1 MTGRQPRLP
10 PQIVRPRLPKTQS
23 PMHNAAP
30 HGPAGR
36 NRSGSNRQIMSSQK
50 QHIAVLGGTGDL
62 GYGLALQLA
71 KAGHTVTIGSRS
83 AEKGRQAAAELAKA
97 VPGASISGND
107 NATAA
112 AAAEIVIMTVPFAS
126 QQPTLESV
134 RGQVQ
139 GKVFVDATVPL
150 VPPKVM
156 RVQLP
161 PAGSAGR
168 QAQDFLGEGVRVV
181 SAFQNI
187 AAEHLRSDHLT
198 ALDCDVLVA
207 GNDADAREI
216 VVRLAAD
223 IGLRAWHAGPIDNA
237 AVAEALTSVLIF
249 INKRYGI
256 PGAGIRIT
264 GKPA

>member
-1 MTGRQPRLP
+1 MN
-10 PQIVRPRLPKTQS
+10 K
-23 PMHNAAP
+23 
-30 HGPAGR
+30 
-36 NRSGSNRQIMSSQK
+36 QK
-50 QHIAVLGGTGDL
+50 RHIAVLGGTGDL

-71 KAGHTVTIGSRS
+71 RAGHRVTIGSRS
-83 AEKGRQAAAELAKA
+83 AEKGQHAAAELATA
-97 VPGASISGND
+97 LPGASVSGD
-107 NATAA
+107 ENAAAA

-126 QQPTLESV
+126 QEPTLASV
-134 RGQVQ
+134 REQVQ
-139 GKVFVDATVPL
+139 GKIFVDATVPL

-161 PAGSAGR
+161 PGGSAGR

-187 AAEHLRSDHLT
+187 AAEHLRSDHLG
-198 ALDCDVLVA
+198 ALDCDVLVS
-207 GNDADAREI
+207 GNDPEARE
-216 VVRLAAD
+216 VVVQLAAE

-249 INKRYGI
+249 INKRYGL

-264 GKPA
+264 GETA